1 MTTNSGDV
9 VRAVAEAGRDDI
21 ARVVVTREVVLET
34 VNPRLVPRDAPT
46 RKRARPRKSA

>member
-1 MTTNSGDV
+1 MEEVLLPAMFDV
-9 VRAVAEAGRDDI
+9 PGRDDI